1 MKKWIIIGIVA
12 VIVLGVV
19 GFLLRGKFT
28 KKEPEDPTAGIR
40 TATVE
45 RGDIDVTIDA
55 TGTIQPLNIVE
66 VSSKASGRILELTVD
81 AGDYV
86 EKDELIA
93 SIETT
98 YVDIDLEQAEADLR
112 AARARFEQAK
122 INITLAIQQSA
133 VSIQQAEEKHAE
145 SQKQLEQLKEQ
156 IRIEKLANKRQL
168 EDAVNSFD
176 IANLRHNLLTS
187 ETVRDED
194 RKRAEASVTQAK
206 SSHELA
212 VKEFERKKNLFAKK
226 YISQSDLDDAKAK
239 LDSAKAQ
246 YDSALE
252 QEKIVKQP
260 ASEAELALS
269 EAEIK
274 RAQFAVDAANEQ
286 IDKEKYRD
294 MEIDIQGRRVTQ
306 AEESLKLARAN
317 AEQITIRR
325 KDLDSADAQVK
336 RSESGLRLAK
346 ESLSDTE
353 IRAPISGT
361 ILEKQV
367 EEGQVIF
374 SSFGGGGGRG
384 GSISSEGQVL
394 VTMADL
400 SKVYVLTEVDETDIG
415 KVKVGQLVTI
425 TVEAYPDQP
434 YEGSVLRIAPQGQVV
449 QNITTFEVIT
459 QLSNTRDSARERW
472 GGGEGRGFGRG
483 RGGFGGEGGF
493 RGGRGGFGDGAGEGF
508 RGRRGRFGGGEGGDE
523 GAPRTRRQRPDSP
536 DTDTSPDT
544 QTSPDTKVPPDTGD
558 AETPETESEDTGSA
572 GTGDPWDAMLD
583 NLWDEGQTE
592 EPRPSQPS
600 DEIERPFLKP
610 GMNAT
615 VQISAVNKQNVLVL
629 SKEAILSFRDRKMV
643 RVIGADG
650 QPGRPQPISTGVSSF
665 DKTEIISGL
674 EEGQAVSIGGF
685 GGRGDSSNME
695 RFRRMMNNPA
705 STMRRMQGG
714 FGGRGGSR
722 GGGRGTRGG
731 R

>member
-98 YVDIDLEQAEADLR
+98 YVDIDLEQAQADLR

-187 ETVRDED
+187 DTVRTED
-194 RKRAEASVTQAK
+194 LKRAEASAAQAK
-206 SSHELA
+206 SSLELA
-212 VKEFERKKNLFAKK
+212 QKEFDRKENLFAKK
-226 YISQSDLDDAKAK
+226 YISQADLDDAKAK
-239 LDSAKAQ
+239 LDSAQAQ
-246 YDSALE
+246 HDSAVQQVALV
-252 QEKIVKQP
+252 QTP

-274 RAQFAVDAANEQ
+274 RAQFAVDAAKEQ

-306 AEESLKLARAN
+306 AKESLTLARAN

-434 YEGSVLRIAPQGQVV
+434 YEGEVLRIAPQGQVV

-472 GGGEGRGFGRG
+472 GGGE
-483 RGGFGGEGGF
+483 RGGFRRGGGEGRGF
-493 RGGRGGFGDGAGEGF
+493 RGGRGGFGA
-508 RGRRGRFGGGEGGDE
+508 GEGGDFRGGRSRFGGDEE
-523 GAPRTRRQRPDSP
+523 GTPRMRRQRPDSP
-536 DTDTSPDT
+536 DTETSPDT
-544 QTSPDTKVPPDTGD
+544 QTSPDTGD

-685 GGRGDSSNME
+685 GGGGSASDRE

-705 STMRRMQGG
+705 ATMRRMQGG